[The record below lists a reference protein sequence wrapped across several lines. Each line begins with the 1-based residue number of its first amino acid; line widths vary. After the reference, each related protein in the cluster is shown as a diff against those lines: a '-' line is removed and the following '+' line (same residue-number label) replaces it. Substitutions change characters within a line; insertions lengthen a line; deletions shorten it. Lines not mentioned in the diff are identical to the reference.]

1 MKRVVL
7 LFAILLPFCTIAEE
21 APLSDISELRWQ
33 NRIILMLANQL
44 DEDAGQT
51 LQHHSP
57 DIIDRDIIWF
67 IFDDHSTQT
76 NYPGLLADDFRS
88 NTLARF
94 LNLERGVLLLGKDGG
109 LKAVLPSLNLHTLFN
124 AIDAMPMRQYELQ
137 NRV

>member
-1 MKRVVL
+1 M
-7 LFAILLPFCTIAEE
+7 
-21 APLSDISELRWQ
+21 
-33 NRIILMLANQL
+33 
-44 DEDAGQT
+44 
-51 LQHHSP
+51 
-57 DIIDRDIIWF
+57 
-67 IFDDHSTQT
+67 
-76 NYPGLLADDFRS
+76 LADDFRT